1 MKPFAKV
8 HRYVEGYALLKET
21 RGVVV
26 AVSGGP
32 DSVALLD
39 MLARL
44 QASIHI
50 AHLNHKLRGS
60 DSDEDAEFVRRLAE
74 QLGLPVTVEC
84 ADVRAAAEHAR
95 RGIEDMARAIR
106 YDFLLRVARA
116 TGADRIATG
125 HTRSDQA
132 ETFLMRLMRGAGT
145 RGLAAMRPVSAV
157 PARDAGTRRRGD
169 AARDCSSDNAASAH
183 SINPSDT
190 VSASPY
196 LRVSVSLIRPL
207 LCITRNEVEAYC
219 DGRGLSYRLDATNLV
234 GEYTRNRVRR
244 DVLPALQAINPQVVE
259 AIARAA
265 EQLAADEE
273 ALDELANRF
282 LDAARVEPSEESCE
296 SAIAAYRVAALSEP
310 PAGLQS
316 RMLLEAARRA
326 RVVGEEITAKHVA
339 ALQSLLDEKMRGKRI
354 QLSGGLEVWREFEA
368 LIFKRASEAAD
379 DYAFELSAAQPV
391 VEGGGL
397 RLIIERGLPASQ
409 MPALIEQAARLK
421 TEHRRDWLMAVL
433 DDEALPA
440 SLTVCPRPQG
450 ARARLAGHQKTIKL
464 KKLMIAHTIP
474 VSRRA
479 TWPVVMTTDQRY
491 VWSPGLPPAV
501 DFAAHDATRSLAIV
515 RASEPLTLCR
525 STDG

>member
-1 MKPFAKV
+1 MEPFAKV
-8 HRYVEGYALLKET
+8 RRYVKQHALLEGA

-50 AHLNHKLRGS
+50 AHLNHQLRGR

-74 QLGLPVTVEC
+74 RLGLPVTVEC
-84 ADVRAAAEHAR
+84 ADVRAAAERAR
-95 RGIEDMARAIR
+95 RGIEETARAIR
-106 YDFLLRVARA
+106 YDFLRRVARA
-116 TGADRIATG
+116 TGADHIATG
-125 HTRSDQA
+125 HTMSDQA
-132 ETFLMRLMRGAGT
+132 ETFLMRLARGAGT
-145 RGLAAMRPVSAV
+145 RGLVAMRPMSAV
-157 PARDAGTRRRGD
+157 PACDAGT
-169 AARDCSSDNAASAH
+169 
-183 SINPSDT
+183 
-190 VSASPY
+190 
-196 LRVSVSLIRPL
+196 VSLIRPL
-207 LCITRNEVEAYC
+207 LCITRSEVEAYC
-219 DGRGLSYRLDATNLV
+219 DARGLSYRLDATNLG

-244 DVLPALQAINPQVVE
+244 DVLPAVQAINPRAVE

-265 EQLAADEE
+265 EQLAADEA
-273 ALDELANRF
+273 ALDELAQGF
-282 LDAARVEPSEESCE
+282 LDAARVEPSHES
-296 SAIAAYRVAALSEP
+296 SDRAIAAYRVAALSAP
-310 PAGLQS
+310 PAGLRR

-339 ALQSLLDEKMRGKRI
+339 ALQSLLDEKMRGKRV
-354 QLSGGLEVWREFEA
+354 QLPCGLEVWREFEA
-368 LIFKRASEAAD
+368 LVFKRASEAAD
-379 DYAFELSAAQPV
+379 DNYAFELSAAQPA
-391 VEGGGL
+391 VEAGGL

-409 MPALIEQAARLK
+409 MPGLIEQAARLK
-421 TEHRRDWLMAVL
+421 TERRRDWLMAIL
-433 DDEALPA
+433 DDEVLPA
-440 SLTVCPRPQG
+440 SLVVCPRPQG

-515 RASEPLTLCR
+515 RASEPLNLCR